1 MDPIEEKKIIDE
13 ILKNR
18 RLSYSMEFV
27 EQDGDKFTVRNNFDS
42 KIVYIKKENGYF
54 LEEELE

>member
-1 MDPIEEKKIIDE
+1 MDPNEEKIIIDE
-13 ILKNR
+13 ILKSR

>member
-18 RLSYSMEFV
+18 RLPYSMEFV
-27 EQDGDKFTVRNNFDS
+27 EQDGNKYTVSNNFNS
-42 KIVYIKKENGYF
+42 KIVYIKKGNDYF
-54 LEEELE
+54 LEEELD